1 MPPTANEELA
11 SLFAEMAELLELSG
25 ETGFRARAYERGAR
39 VLSGHEADLA
49 SLSEREL
56 AAIPGVGKAIAAKVT
71 EYLRSGHVKALERLR
86 AEVPPGLR
94 ALVRVPGLGPAKAR
108 LLHERLG
115 VTGVEQLADAV
126 AAGRVAG
133 LPGMGARTQANLA
146 RALERLAG
154 GTGAPAGRSGPGIPL
169 ATALPLAE
177 RLRDRLAGTG
187 GAVAVEVAGSL
198 RRMKAAVHDLDLLA
212 ASQEP
217 AALTRAFAGLDEVAE
232 VLALGDTKASVRTR
246 QGVQVDLR
254 VVRPEVWGAALQ
266 YFTGS
271 KEHNV
276 RVRELA
282 ARAGFKLSEYGL
294 FTRDGELVVAE
305 TEEVVYERLGL
316 AWVPPVLREDRGEV
330 EAAARGALP
339 QLVGLADVGGDLHCH
354 TDLSPDGTAPLETMV
369 DAARRRGYRFL
380 AITDHAERLSLG
392 GAGAGALLAQR
403 ARLRE
408 LAPPSHGGF
417 ELLHGAELNIGR
429 DGSLDFDDG
438 FLDTFDVLVA
448 SVHDHLDQPRQELT
462 ARLVAACEHPA
473 VNVVGHPTGRLIGSR
488 AAGDVD
494 VEALFRAAART
505 GTALEVNGSPR
516 RLDLADEHVRL
527 AGRFGVLL
535 AFGSDSHGPGH
546 LDNMRFA
553 VATAGRGWA
562 TADRV
567 VNALPPPELRR
578 FLAKGRQERP

>member
-1 MPPTANEELA
+1 MPSTANEELA
-11 SLFAEMAELLELSG
+11 GLFAEMAELLELSG
-25 ETGFRARAYERGAR
+25 ETGFRVRAYERGAR
-39 VLSGHEADLA
+39 ALSGHEADLTT
-49 SLSEREL
+49 LSEREL
-56 AAIPGVGKAIAAKVT
+56 AAIPGVGKAIAAKVA
-71 EYLRSGHVKALERLR
+71 EYLRTGHVQALERLR

-115 VTGVEQLADAV
+115 VTGVEELADAV

-154 GTGAPAGRSGPGIPL
+154 GAGAPPGGNVPGIPL

-177 RLRDRLAGTG
+177 RLRDRLAATG

-198 RRMKAAVHDLDLLA
+198 RRMKATVHDLDLLA
-212 ASQEP
+212 AAREP
-217 AALTRAFAGLDEVAE
+217 AELTRAFASLDEVAE

-282 ARAGFKLSEYGL
+282 VRAGFKLSEYGL

-316 AWVPPVLREDRGEV
+316 EWVPPVLREDRGEV

-339 QLVGLADVGGDLHCH
+339 RLVGLADVGGDLHCH
-354 TDLSPDGTAPLETMV
+354 TDLSPDGTAPLEVMV

-380 AITDHAERLSLG
+380 AVTDHAERLSLG
-392 GAGAGALLAQR
+392 GAGADALLAQR

-408 LAPPSHGGF
+408 LASLFHGDL

-429 DGSLDFDDG
+429 DGSLDYDDA

-448 SVHDHLDQPRQELT
+448 SVHDQLDQPRQELT

-473 VNVVGHPTGRLIGSR
+473 VNVIGHPTGRLIGSR

-494 VEALFRAAART
+494 VEALVRAAART

-562 TADRV
+562 TPDRV
-567 VNALPPPELRR
+567 VNTLPPSELRR
-578 FLAKGRQERP
+578 FLAKGRKGRP